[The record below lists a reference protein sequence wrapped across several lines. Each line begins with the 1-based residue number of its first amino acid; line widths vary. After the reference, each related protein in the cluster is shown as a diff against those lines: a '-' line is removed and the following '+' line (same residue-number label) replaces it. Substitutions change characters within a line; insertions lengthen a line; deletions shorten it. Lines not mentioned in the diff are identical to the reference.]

1 MAARQPGTMTTQ
13 DADRASAA
21 PGGALGAD
29 AGARARSFAAVPML
43 AGLAEDIERGST
55 PLDAGPWADLAAG
68 AKPISIRAGEW
79 LFRQG
84 DPGDSLYV
92 VLTGRLEVVVEEGSE
107 LKVIRVLGRG
117 SSVGELALLTESPR
131 SASIRARRDSELLLV
146 TREHFT
152 RLLEQRPEF
161 AAGLTRVLGRQL
173 RDVHHAGLE
182 PDPVPSTVTVLG
194 LGERLPVGDV
204 GSYLALLLSQWQPV
218 TGLDER
224 RAAEAAAGA
233 VEDDELDAAYA
244 HLLDRAER
252 DNEQVVLMAPVPDP
266 RDRWSAFC
274 VRAADRLICVC
285 RGREA
290 PPLGIAEIA
299 RLRGC
304 DLLMTS
310 DGHEGDA
317 RVDAWVDALAPRS
330 VRLVP
335 EAGGQGPGVEA
346 LARRLAGRSV
356 GLVLSGGGA
365 RAFAHVG
372 VLAALDEAGVQ
383 VDRVGG
389 CSGGAWVGAQFA
401 LGRSPEQ
408 IRVQCQEEFVK
419 RNPLSDYTLPLV
431 ALTRS
436 GKGNAMM
443 ERVFGDARFEELERE
458 FFCVSCDMISSE
470 LVVHR
475 RGPLWP
481 AVAASMTLP
490 GYLPPKSLDGRL
502 LLDGG
507 VLNNLPVDVM
517 AASGEGPVIASD
529 VSARYQPPAMRPQ
542 RGRRPRTAR
551 LAARLRR
558 GVVGSDA
565 LLPGF
570 GETVVRSILLGSI
583 DTAEA
588 AQRYADVVIEPAVAG
603 VGLLAW
609 DRTDDMIEAGRA
621 AALEALE
628 KLPAGRLG

>member
-1 MAARQPGTMTTQ
+1 
-13 DADRASAA
+13 
-21 PGGALGAD
+21 
-29 AGARARSFAAVPML
+29 ML
-43 AGLAEDIERGST
+43 AGLAEDAERSDT
-55 PLDAGPWADLAAG
+55 PLTVGPWAELAAS
-68 AKPISIRAGEW
+68 AQPVTVHAGEW

-92 VLTGRLEVVVEEGSE
+92 VLTGRLEIVIENGPEV
-107 LKVIRVLGRG
+107 KVIRILGRG
-117 SSVGELALLTESPR
+117 DSVGELALLTESPR
-131 SASIRARRDSELLLV
+131 SASIRARRDSELLLI
-146 TREHFT
+146 TREQFT

-173 RDVHHAGLE
+173 RDVRHAGLE
-182 PDPVPSTVTVLG
+182 PDPVPSTVTVVG
-194 LGERLPVGDV
+194 LGERLPVRDV

-218 TGLDER
+218 IGLDDR
-224 RAAEAAAGA
+224 RADEAAAGA
-233 VEDDELDAAYA
+233 TEDGELDAAYGL
-244 HLLDRAER
+244 LLDKVER
-252 DNEQVVLMAPVPDP
+252 DNQQVVLMAPVPDP
-266 RDRWSAFC
+266 SNRWSAFC

-290 PPLGIAEIA
+290 PPLGLAEIA

-310 DGHEGDA
+310 DGHEADA

-335 EAGGQGPGVEA
+335 EEGGQGPGVEA

-401 LGRSPEQ
+401 LGRSPEE
-408 IRVQCQEEFVK
+408 IRVRCHEEFVK

-443 ERVFGDARFEELERE
+443 ERVFGDARFEELARE

-490 GYLPPKSLDGRL
+490 GYLPPKALDGRL

-517 AASGEGPVIASD
+517 AATGEGPVIASD

-551 LAARLRR
+551 LAAQLRR
-558 GVVGSDA
+558 WVVGTDA

-570 GETVVRSILLGSI
+570 GETVVRSILLGST

-588 AQRYADVVIEPAVAG
+588 AARYADVVIAPAVAG

-609 DRTDDMIEAGRA
+609 ERTDDMIEAGRLA
-621 AALEALE
+621 AEKALAEMPSGL
-628 KLPAGRLG
+628 LG

>member
-1 MAARQPGTMTTQ
+1 MSTREADGGRAATGAT
-13 DADRASAA
+13 ADE
-21 PGGALGAD
+21 
-29 AGARARSFAAVPML
+29 RARSFASVPML
-43 AGLAEDIERGST
+43 AGLAEDIERGAT

-68 AKPISIRAGEW
+68 AESVSLRAGEW

-92 VLTGRLEVVVEEGSE
+92 VLTGRLEVVLESGPEV
-107 LKVIRVLGRG
+107 KVIRILSRG
-117 SSVGELALLTESPR
+117 SSVGELALLTESTR
-131 SASIRARRDSELLLV
+131 SASTRARRDSELLYV
-146 TREHFT
+146 TREHFS
-152 RLLEQRPEF
+152 RLMEQRPEF

-173 RDVHHAGLE
+173 RDVRHAGLE
-182 PDPVPSTVTVLG
+182 PDPVPSTVTVVALG
-194 LGERLPVGDV
+194 QGLPVRDI

-218 TGLDER
+218 LGLDDQR
-224 RAAEAAAGA
+224 GIDAAAGA
-233 VEDDELDAAYA
+233 GGDDEVDAAFA
-244 HLLDRAER
+244 RLLDRAER

-266 RDRWSAFC
+266 ADRWSAFC
-274 VRAADRLICVC
+274 VRAADRLIAVC

-290 PPLGIAEIA
+290 PPPGIAEIP

-304 DLLMTS
+304 DLLVTS
-310 DGHEGDA
+310 DGHEADA
-317 RVDAWVDALAPRS
+317 RLDAWVEALAPRS

-335 EAGGQGPGVEA
+335 ESGGQGPGVEA

-356 GLVLSGGGA
+356 GIVLSGGGA

-372 VLAALDEAGVQ
+372 VLAGLEEGGVEI
-383 VDRVGG
+383 DRVAG

-401 LGRSPEQ
+401 LGRSPEE
-408 IRVQCQEEFVK
+408 IRRYCHEEFVQ

-436 GKGNAMM
+436 KKGNAMM
-443 ERVFGDARFEELERE
+443 ERVFGDARFEELARE
-458 FFCVSCDMISSE
+458 FFCVSCDMITSD

-490 GYLPPKSLDGRL
+490 GYLPPKALDGRL

-529 VSARYQPPAMRPQ
+529 VSARYQPPAIRPQ

-551 LAARLRR
+551 WAAQLRR
-558 GVVGSDA
+558 WVVGTDA
-565 LLPGF
+565 ALPGF

-609 DRTDDMIEAGRA
+609 DRTDDMIDAGRV

-628 KLPAGRLG
+628 KLPSGVLQ

>member
-1 MAARQPGTMTTQ
+1 
-13 DADRASAA
+13 
-21 PGGALGAD
+21 
-29 AGARARSFAAVPML
+29 ML

-68 AKPISIRAGEW
+68 AEQIRVRAGEW
-79 LFRQG
+79 LFRQD

-92 VLTGRLEVVVEEGSE
+92 VLTGRLEVVIESGPVP
-107 LKVIRVLGRG
+107 KVVRLLGRG
-117 SSVGELALLTESPR
+117 SSVGEIALLTESPR
-131 SASIRARRDSELLLV
+131 SASVRARRDSELLVV
-146 TREHFT
+146 TREHFS
-152 RLLEQRPEF
+152 RLIEQRPEF

-182 PDPVPSTVTVLG
+182 PDPVPATVTVLG
-194 LGERLPVGDV
+194 LGEGLPVRDI
-204 GSYLALLLSQWQPV
+204 GSYLALLLSQWRPV
-218 TGLDER
+218 LGVDDN
-224 RAAEAAAGA
+224 RAAEAAEAR
-233 VEDDELDAAYA
+233 DDGEVDAAYA

-252 DNEQVVLMAPVPDP
+252 DHEQVVLMAPVPDP
-266 RDRWSAFC
+266 ANGWTAFA
-274 VRAADRLICVC
+274 VRAADRLIAVC

-290 PPLGIAEIA
+290 PPAGIETIR

-310 DGHEGDA
+310 AGHEADA
-317 RVDAWVDALAPRS
+317 QLDAWVAALEPRS

-335 EAGGQGPGVEA
+335 EQGGQGPGVEA
-346 LARRLAGRSV
+346 LARRLAGRSN

-372 VLAALDEAGVQ
+372 VIAALHEAGVAI
-383 VDRVGG
+383 DRVAG

-401 LGRSPEQ
+401 LGRSPEE
-408 IRVQCQEEFVK
+408 IRHHCHEEFVK
-419 RNPLSDYTLPLV
+419 RNPLNDYTLPLV

-436 GKGNAMM
+436 IKGNAMM
-443 ERVFGDARFEELERE
+443 DRVFGDVRFEELERE
-458 FFCVSCDMISSE
+458 FFCVSCDMITSE

-475 RGPLWP
+475 RGRLWP

-542 RGRRPRTAR
+542 RGRRPRTAK

-558 GVVGSDA
+558 WVVGSDA

-609 DRTDDMIEAGRA
+609 DRTDDMIEAGRV

-628 KLPAGRLG
+628 KMPAGVLG

>member
-1 MAARQPGTMTTQ
+1 
-13 DADRASAA
+13 
-21 PGGALGAD
+21 
-29 AGARARSFAAVPML
+29 ML
-43 AGLAEDIERGST
+43 AELAEDIDRGST
-55 PLDAGPWADLAAG
+55 PLDAGPWAELAAG
-68 AKPISIRAGEW
+68 AQAVSVRAGEW

-84 DPGDSLYV
+84 EPGDSLYV
-92 VLTGRLEVVVEEGSE
+92 VLTGRLEIVIENGPES
-107 LKVIRVLGRG
+107 KVIRILGRG
-117 SSVGELALLTESPR
+117 DSVGELALLTESPR
-131 SASIRARRDSELLLV
+131 SASVRARRDSELLHV
-146 TREHFT
+146 TREHFA
-152 RLLEQRPEF
+152 RLLEERPEF

-173 RDVHHAGLE
+173 RDVRHAGIE
-182 PDPVPSTVTVLG
+182 PDPVPTTVTLVG
-194 LGERLPVGDV
+194 LGEGLPVRDI
-204 GSYLALLLSQWQPV
+204 GSYLALLLSQYRAV
-218 TGLDER
+218 RGLDDHD
-224 RAAEAAAGA
+224 AEQAAADPALSG
-233 VEDDELDAAYA
+233 DEVDSSYA
-244 HLLDRAER
+244 HLLDNAER
-252 DNEQVVLMAPVPDP
+252 DNDQVVLMAPTPDP
-266 RDRWSAFC
+266 QNRWSAFC

-285 RGREA
+285 RGREQ
-290 PPLGIAEIA
+290 PPPGIEEIR
-299 RLRGC
+299 RLHGC

-310 DGHEGDA
+310 DGHGA
-317 RVDAWVDALAPRS
+317 GAHLDAWVRALEPRS

-335 EAGGQGPGVEA
+335 ESGDQAPGVES

-372 VLAALDEAGVQ
+372 VIDALLQAGVE
-383 VDRVGG
+383 VDRVAG

-401 LGRSPEQ
+401 MGRSPEE
-408 IRVQCQEEFVK
+408 IRHHCHEEFVK
-419 RNPLSDYTLPLV
+419 RNPLNDYTLPLV

-436 GKGNAMM
+436 IKGNAMM
-443 ERVFGDARFEELERE
+443 DRVFGDTRFEELERE

-558 GVVGSDA
+558 WVVGSDA

-609 DRTDDMIEAGRA
+609 DRTDDMIEAGRT